1 MGNCLIRQNKIMQ
14 TGQEVIEHKESMK
27 VHRVSG
33 GQMYYPVPVQEA
45 SMELNKNPES
55 EAETEDGNGIVRI
68 KLVISKQELQVML
81 TKGGVSVGDLVS
93 YMKNESSNEAV
104 VIEDDDDSRNC
115 GKWKPVLD
123 SIPELN

>member
-1 MGNCLIRQNKIMQ
+1 MGNCLILQNKIMQ

-45 SMELNKNPES
+45 SLELNKNPES
-55 EAETEDGNGIVRI
+55 EAETEDGNVVRI
-68 KLVISKQELQVML
+68 KLLITKQELQVML

-93 YMKNESSNEAV
+93 HMKNENSNGAV
-104 VIEDDDDSRNC
+104 VIKDEDSRYC